1 MPQSG
6 HWDGWY
12 TTFKLTCFGNKLNE
26 EVCRGFIFT
35 NLFNSFANLATN
47 FQDLVI
53 KKKNLIV
60 LAPALGAIS
69 RLAILFC
76 GIIFWAEIF
85 MLSSPLHQQSIYKP
99 FCSENYNPTPYDVP
113 FTPYPSLPAAPSSP
127 VSTCIFYQRNTQQA
141 KSLKIIW
148 INKQLKLKFI
158 FPRLLLWLEEWHLK
172 NNRDF

>member
-47 FQDLVI
+47 FQDLVT
-53 KKKNLIV
+53 KEKNLIV
-60 LAPALGAIS
+60 LAPVLGAIS
-69 RLAILFC
+69 RLTVLFC

-85 MLSSPLHQQSIYKP
+85 SKVHKNPFVQRITILPLMMYHLP
-99 FCSENYNPTPYDVP
+99 PTL
-113 FTPYPSLPAAPSSP
+113 PSLAAPSSP

-172 NNRDF
+172 NSRGF